1 MELSP
6 ATARQIARLFEQ
18 GTGQRL
24 GDDRL
29 WRVGAMLTPLCR
41 RLGIAPTDLAGRI
54 IAEPSDPAITQVIDA
69 LLNNETSFF
78 RDGAVFRQLQDD
90 ILPELAKRCAATRRI
105 RIWSAG
111 CATGQEAYSIAML
124 FADDLDRWQG
134 WTIEIVG
141 TDISHAA
148 LKRASAGN
156 YTAFEVQRGLPG
168 RLLGSWFEENADGSW
183 TIVPQIASM
192 VRFATHNL
200 MGPPPGQGCYD
211 LVLCRNALL
220 YFSSQNRAH
229 VLAGLSAAMKP
240 EAALILGA
248 GETAG
253 TDARQLVADPD
264 MLTVFRRADYRRAAT
279 RHAA

>member
-6 ATARQIARLFEQ
+6 AVARQFARMFEQ

-41 RLGIAPTDLAGRI
+41 RIGADPVDLASRI
-54 IAEPSDPAITQVIDA
+54 SNDSSDPAMTQVVDA

-78 RDGAVFRQLQDD
+78 RDSAAFRQIQDD
-90 ILPELAKRCAATRRI
+90 VLPQLEQNCAATRRI

-111 CATGQEAYSIAML
+111 CATGQEAYSIGML
-124 FADDLDRWQG
+124 FAEEPDRWHD
-134 WTIEIVG
+134 WTIEILG
-141 TDISHAA
+141 TDISRAS
-148 LKRASAGN
+148 LKRAAGGA

-168 RLLGSWFEENADGSW
+168 RLLGKWFYEQSDGSW
-183 TIVPQIASM
+183 RIVPRIASM
-192 VRFATHNL
+192 VRFAHHNL

-220 YFSSQNRAH
+220 YFPPQNRAQ
-229 VLAGLSAAMKP
+229 VLSGLSAAMKP
-240 EAALILGA
+240 EAGLILGA

-253 TDARQLVADPD
+253 GDSRQLVADPRL
-264 MLTVFRRADYRRAAT
+264 LTVFRRAA
-279 RHAA
+279 

>member
-1 MELSP
+1 MELST

-18 GTGQRL
+18 GTGQQL

-29 WRVGAMLTPLCR
+29 WRVSAMLTPLCR
-41 RLGIAPTDLAGRI
+41 RIGVTPVELAGRV
-54 IAEPSDPAITQVIDA
+54 AADPADPAATQMIDA

-78 RDGAVFRQLQDD
+78 RDSAVFRQMQDD
-90 ILPELAKRCAATRRI
+90 ILPELARRCAATRRI

-124 FADDLDRWQG
+124 FAEDPDRWHD
-134 WTIEIVG
+134 WSIEILG
-141 TDISHAA
+141 TDISRVA
-148 LKRASAGN
+148 LKRASAGV
-156 YTAFEVQRGLPG
+156 YSAFEVQRGLPG
-168 RLLGSWFEENADGSW
+168 RLLGNWFAEGADGSW
-183 TIVPQIASM
+183 TIVPRIAAM
-192 VRFATHNL
+192 VRFAPHNL

-220 YFSSQNRAH
+220 YFPPQNRAR

-240 EAALILGA
+240 DAALILGA

-253 TDARQLVADPD
+253 NDARQLVADAD
-264 MLTVFRRADYRRAAT
+264 MLTVFRRAA
-279 RHAA
+279 